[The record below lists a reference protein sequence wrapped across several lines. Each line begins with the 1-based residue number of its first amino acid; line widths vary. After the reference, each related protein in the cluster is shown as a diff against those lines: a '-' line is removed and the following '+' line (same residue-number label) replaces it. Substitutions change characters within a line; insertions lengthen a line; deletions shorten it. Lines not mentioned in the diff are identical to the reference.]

1 MWNFSDAAKTGTVS
15 VTGCTLSGLP
25 SEPFV
30 LPPFGH
36 VEFDCVLTPGGE
48 APSAHFSELRLF
60 GNFNGRS
67 TTKAVVPLF
76 FAKRFL
82 ASCERVPLET
92 AAPSLWERNS
102 SADEQT
108 IAFDEAEGA
117 IRFDAVW
124 HDDIKDRWLYPVR
137 RLDLPRESPVGARR
151 IVFEVKS
158 EQDKVEN
165 DYKACKLMLASG
177 DGKTDIYLDYDPP
190 TREWEKRYVDIPPD
204 TDLSTVT
211 LLRIGA
217 NPLGSHCTIWI
228 RDLNLLK

>member
-1 MWNFSDAAKTGTVS
+1 LKLV
-15 VTGCTLSGLP
+15 
-25 SEPFV
+25 
-30 LPPFGH
+30 
-36 VEFDCVLTPGGE
+36 
-48 APSAHFSELRLF
+48 

-67 TTKAVVPLF
+67 TTQVVIPLF

-82 ASCERVPLET
+82 ASCERIPLET
-92 AAPSLWERNS
+92 ANPSLWERNS

-108 IAFDEAEGA
+108 IAFDEVEGA

-124 HDDIKDRWLYPVR
+124 RDDLKDRWHYPIR
-137 RLDLPRESPVGARR
+137 RLALPRESPVGARR

-165 DYKACKLMLASG
+165 DYRACKLMLASG

-217 NPLGSHCTIWI
+217 NPLGSRCTIWI
-228 RDLNLLK
+228 RNLNMLK